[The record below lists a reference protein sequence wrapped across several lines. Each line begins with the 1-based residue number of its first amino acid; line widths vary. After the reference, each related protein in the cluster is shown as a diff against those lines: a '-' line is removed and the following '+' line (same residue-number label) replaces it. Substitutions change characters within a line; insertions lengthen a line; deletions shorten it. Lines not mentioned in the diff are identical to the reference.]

1 MAKNEK
7 GDHAYL
13 RIIDYKSSEKDLELD
28 KVYYGLSLQLLTYL
42 DIVVSNA
49 LQLIDMPA
57 EIGGLLYF
65 HVHRPFISHDVDDL
79 LRQEAYEQKVEQM
92 QHEKYKMNGYLPEDY
107 EVVHL
112 SDQRLSCL
120 LYTSPSPRDS

>member
-1 MAKNEK
+1 M
-7 GDHAYL
+7 
-13 RIIDYKSSEKDLELD
+13 
-28 KVYYGLSLQLLTYL
+28 YYGLSLQLLTYL

-112 SDQRLSCL
+112 SDQRLSEQSKSDIVPITL
-120 LYTSPSPRDS
+120 KKDGSFSARGNATLTG